1 MQVYQTHP
9 EHGRHIAETSIEA
22 KANIAEG
29 WKTTTKK
36 AYREGIEKELKAK
49 QVKIIQV
56 QKDAL
61 KKAEEAL
68 DE

>member
-1 MQVYQTHP
+1 MQIYQIHK

-29 WKTTTKK
+29 WKTITEK
-36 AYREGIEKELKAK
+36 AYCDGIEKEIKDKTA
-49 QVKIIQV
+49 KIIQMK
-56 QKDAL
+56 KDEIADL
-61 KKAEEAL
+61 E